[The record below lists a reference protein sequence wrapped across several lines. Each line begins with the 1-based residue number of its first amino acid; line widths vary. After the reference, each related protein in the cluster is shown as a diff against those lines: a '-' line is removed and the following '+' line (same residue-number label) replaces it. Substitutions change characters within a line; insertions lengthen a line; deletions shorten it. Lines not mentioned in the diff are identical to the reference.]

1 MGNSIMTYSTL
12 IIEDFIDDKDL
23 DLLTQSFTN
32 ARFDAA
38 ENNPN
43 LFSYQIPKD
52 YIHSAITDMINSRL
66 TTTLEEHYKTK
77 ISQYTS
83 GSVTRYKE
91 GQYIG
96 LHADWAPEDVYVQTL
111 DKKRVHVSSI
121 IYLNQ
126 DFTGGELI
134 FCEINKDLLM
144 NKLISLVPRKGMV
157 IFFDALKSHY
167 TNPII
172 EGTKYSY
179 TNFYSLEEN
188 L

>member
-1 MGNSIMTYSTL
+1 MGHALMAHSTL
-12 IIEDFIDDKDL
+12 IIEDFIDHKDI
-23 DLLTQSFTN
+23 DLLIESFTS

-38 ENNPN
+38 PNNPN

-52 YIHSAITDMINSRL
+52 YIHAAITDMINSKL
-66 TTTLEEHYKTK
+66 TSTLEEHYKKK

-83 GSVTRYKE
+83 GSVTRYAE

-96 LHADWAPEDVYVQTL
+96 LHADWAPEDIYVQNL
-111 DKKRVHVSSI
+111 NKKRVDISSI
-121 IYLNQ
+121 TYLNQ

-134 FCEINKDLLM
+134 FCEVNKDLLM
-144 NKLISLVPRKGMV
+144 NKLMTLVPRKGMV

-167 TNPII
+167 TNPIL

-179 TNFYSLEEN
+179 TNFYSLESS
-188 L
+188 

>member
-1 MGNSIMTYSTL
+1 MGYSTL
-12 IIEDFIDDKDL
+12 IIENFINDKDI
-23 DLLTQSFTN
+23 DLLIKSFTN

-52 YIHSAITDMINSRL
+52 YIHAAITEMINSKL
-66 TTTLEEHYKTK
+66 TSTLEEHYKVK

-83 GSVTRYKE
+83 GSVTRYTK

-111 DKKRVHVSSI
+111 DKKRVDVSSI
-121 IYLNQ
+121 VYLNQ

-134 FCEINKDLLM
+134 FCELNKDFSM
-144 NKLISLVPRKGMV
+144 NKLMTLVPRKGMV